1 MSALPGGKGSLQG
14 HPLLLKLQKWKK
26 ICFILASV
34 GFKVYIS
41 YSPLLSSSAPSVLP
55 FKNLS
60 QESLPSLAPYRKL
73 LSAVIPLGP
82 SQLEGGVPQGMLD
95 NNNKDARLQDSKE
108 CPVQATRKSATAL
121 IWAQLPSRLRCWLR
135 VLVSPAR
142 PSSELPSPQVP
153 AFRAF
158 SRPSLPVFLGC
169 HLL

>member
-108 CPVQATRKSATAL
+108 CPGSGNEEVSHCFNLGSAP
-121 IWAQLPSRLRCWLR
+121 I
-135 VLVSPAR
+135 
-142 PSSELPSPQVP
+142 SPQMLAASP
-153 AFRAF
+153 GISCSPLF
-158 SRPSLPVFLGC
+158 
-169 HLL
+169 